1 MTVGTEALGEGGE
14 RQDTE
19 PGPRPPQHL
28 CLCAACSAGPAPDAG
43 DQGGWPGAQE
53 RFEEAESS
61 PLTNQKSSEQKVC
74 RSQGAKFKTECDCFL
89 EVSPSPAISST
100 LVIHLPGVKG
110 E

>member
-1 MTVGTEALGEGGE
+1 MSGRTLSLGPGCPSTPAFVLYALQAQPLTLGIREAG
-14 RQDTE
+14 Q
-19 PGPRPPQHL
+19 GPR
-28 CLCAACSAGPAPDAG
+28 SAL
-43 DQGGWPGAQE
+43 
-53 RFEEAESS
+53 RRLS

-89 EVSPSPAISST
+89 GVSPSPAISST